1 MEEGQGIYRLRGNRR
16 IRLPKNGVSAE
27 VSVTLVVMFLRASL
41 PEPSVLSNLQHFC
54 EDSKLGILTWV
65 MYSLFGQRK
74 AGYLDSQSYQ
84 ATFSRGEVI
93 SHKKLG
99 FCY

>member
-1 MEEGQGIYRLRGNRR
+1 MKRVKEFIDSEKIEESGYQKMGSQQR
-16 IRLPKNGVSAE
+16 

-65 MYSLFGQRK
+65 MCSLFG
-74 AGYLDSQSYQ
+74 
-84 ATFSRGEVI
+84 
-93 SHKKLG
+93 
-99 FCY
+99 